1 MVKISCVERDG
12 RHTNLR
18 ATAAPREGVVG
29 KLESVCNESSLN
41 WEEKNLLLR
50 RLSSGWGMA
59 TPAPTGSDRLKTSAA
74 SRRRLARAKKLDAKL
89 NERRKSK
96 SQPTNAPSWSVG
108 SWLSSLQLLVSLS
121 AALLDQAG
129 DSGEDEESEVIRR
142 LNRRQISLA
151 VDEAAAEMKERL
163 YEEVEKLQTG
173 SEVVDA
179 SKLNAK
185 FAASKDGFTF
195 TYGGMVSGKNHT
207 PSYKNSRLLL

>member
-12 RHTNLR
+12 RQTNLR
-18 ATAAPREGVVG
+18 ATAAPREGVLG
-29 KLESVCNESSLN
+29 KLESACNESSLN

-96 SQPTNAPSWSVG
+96 KQPTNAPSWSVG

-129 DSGEDEESEVIRR
+129 HSGEEDEESEVIRR

-151 VDEAAAEMKERL
+151 VDEAAAEIKERL

-173 SEVVDA
+173 SGVVDA

-185 FAASKDGFTF
+185 FAANKDGFTF
-195 TYGGMVSGKNHT
+195 TYGGMVRITH
-207 PSYKNSRLLL
+207 P